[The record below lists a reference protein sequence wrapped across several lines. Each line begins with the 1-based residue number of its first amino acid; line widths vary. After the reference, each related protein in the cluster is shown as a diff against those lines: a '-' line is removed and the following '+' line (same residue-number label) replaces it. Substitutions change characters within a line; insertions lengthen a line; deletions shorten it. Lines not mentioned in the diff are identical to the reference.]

1 MNVFKDV
8 KLVNYSICLIL
19 SVLYFADLPHTGWLF
34 HFSHANVFHLIGNM
48 IAISTIFKGVDHRFL
63 PLAYLV
69 TTLMWFIAGKDIIGF
84 SAISFFMWGTRM
96 ISDFQI
102 IHAVGDKSK
111 KQALSYAIGISATML
126 LSAIIPSVTFS
137 LHFFPFMAGVLT
149 SAMFMLYRSYKRDMA
164 I

>member
-34 HFSHANVFHLIGNM
+34 HFSHANVFHLCANM
-48 IAISTIFKGVDHRFL
+48 IAISAIFKAVDHRLL

-69 TTLMWFIAGKDIIGF
+69 TTVMWFISADNIIGF
-84 SAISFFMWGTRM
+84 SSIIYFMWGTRM

-111 KQALSYAIGISATML
+111 KQALSYAIGISTTML
-126 LSAIIPSVTFS
+126 LSAIVPSVAFS
-137 LHFFPFMAGVLT
+137 LHFFPFVAGVIT
-149 SAMFMLYRSYKRDMA
+149 SATIMLYRSYKRDMA